1 MRDRAFILQLVATH
15 TVVKGPT
22 PMKSTLIRT
31 GIAAVVLLAAPLAAQ
46 AADLRQPYK
55 APSYSEPVYA
65 NWSGFYVGLNAG
77 YGFGTSN
84 WDVPAVNTSPKGAV
98 AGLTLGYNFQTGV
111 WLWGVEGDVDWSGM
125 KGDATCA
132 LGICETK
139 NDWLAT
145 VRGRLGYA
153 GWSGWLPYITAG
165 GAGGDIK
172 ATDALGS
179 ESKVKIGWTAGL
191 GLEYALWTNW
201 SVKAEYLYVDLGSF
215 SCGTCSVGGTSVSFK
230 SSLVRAGVN
239 YRF

>member
-1 MRDRAFILQLVATH
+1 
-15 TVVKGPT
+15 
-22 PMKSTLIRT
+22 MKSTLIRT
-31 GIAAVVLLAAPLAAQ
+31 GIAVAALLTAPLAAL
-46 AADLRQPYK
+46 AADLPSK
-55 APSYSEPVYA
+55 APSYSAPIYA

-84 WDVPAVNTSPKGAV
+84 WDVPPASTSPKGAV
-98 AGLTLGYNFQTGV
+98 AGLTLGYNFQTGI
-111 WLWGVEGDVDWSGM
+111 WLWGVEGDADWSGM

-132 LGICETK
+132 LGTCETK

-153 GWSGWLPYITAG
+153 GWNGLLPYITAG

-172 ATDALGS
+172 ASDSAGS
-179 ESKVKIGWTAGL
+179 DSKTKIGWTVGA

-215 SCGTCSVGGTSVSFK
+215 TCSTCSIGGTDVSFK
-230 SSLVRAGVN
+230 SSLVRAGLN